1 VSASAEPVAVA
12 ASLPDEARDVR
23 PRGILRRRPA
33 AVAGGI
39 ILVLVCVVA
48 LTAPWLAPHD
58 PLQQA
63 LELRLRP
70 PGWSV
75 RGAWT
80 NALGADHL
88 GRDILSRLMYGARI
102 SLLVGLSAVAIS
114 GLIGVLLGLVAGYYG
129 GRLEAILMRLVDI
142 QLAFPFILLAISIVA
157 VLGAG
162 LRNVILVLGIG
173 SWMYY
178 ARLVRGQVLSL
189 KEQEFVLA
197 AHALGAANRTI
208 IVRHILPNV
217 LTPVIIVG
225 TFGVATNVITE
236 ASLSFLGLGVEPTI
250 PTWGA
255 MLADGRNYINRAW
268 WLTTFPGLAILLTVL
283 SINLLGD
290 WLRDHLDPRLRNL

>member
-1 VSASAEPVAVA
+1 VVGAV
-12 ASLPDEARDVR
+12 
-23 PRGILRRRPA
+23 IL
-33 AVAGGI
+33 G
-39 ILVLVCVVA
+39 LVGAVA
-48 LTAPWLAPHD
+48 LTAPWLARHD

-63 LELRLRP
+63 LEFRLKP
-70 PGWSV
+70 PAWVVG
-75 RGAWT
+75 GAWT
-80 NALGADHL
+80 SPLGADHL

-102 SLLVGLSAVAIS
+102 SLLVGLAAVAIS
-114 GLIGVLLGLVAGYYG
+114 GLLGVTLGLVAGYYG
-129 GRLEAILMRLVDI
+129 GWLETVIMRVVDI

-162 LRNVILVLGIG
+162 LRNVILVLGVG

-178 ARLVRGQVLSL
+178 ARLVRGHVLSL
-189 KEQEFVLA
+189 KEREFVIA
-197 AHALGAANRTI
+197 AQALGAPNPTI

-217 LTPVIIVG
+217 LTPVVIVG

-255 MLADGRNYINRAW
+255 MLADGRNYISRAW

-290 WLRDHLDPRLRNL
+290 WLRDVLDPRLRNL

>member
-1 VSASAEPVAVA
+1 
-12 ASLPDEARDVR
+12 
-23 PRGILRRRPA
+23 
-33 AVAGGI
+33 VAGGI

-70 PGWSV
+70 PGWSA

-129 GRLEAILMRLVDI
+129 GRLETILMRLVDI

>member
-1 VSASAEPVAVA
+1 MSGSAERVVAISVLPEEAPA
-12 ASLPDEARDVR
+12 A
-23 PRGILRRRPA
+23 RGRLLRRRPA
-33 AVAGGI
+33 AVAGAIVLG
-39 ILVLVCVVA
+39 LVCAVA
-48 LTAPWLAPHD
+48 LTAPWIAPHD

-63 LELRLRP
+63 LDRRLRP
-70 PGWSV
+70 PGWSA
-75 RGAWT
+75 GGTA
-80 NALGADHL
+80 AHPLGSDHL

-114 GLIGVLLGLVAGYYG
+114 GVIGVALGLVAGYYG
-129 GRLEAILMRLVDI
+129 GRLDAVLMRLVDI

-189 KEQEFVLA
+189 REREFVLA
-197 AHALGAANRTI
+197 AQALGAPSPTI
-208 IVRHILPNV
+208 IVRHVLPNV
-217 LTPVIIVG
+217 VTPVIIVG

-255 MLADGRNYINRAW
+255 MLADGRNYISRAW